1 MKSLKEINWNQLYA
15 FYEVAKVQSLKDGA
29 KVLNIAPST
38 LSEQLKKLETKFDTK
53 FFNRSSKGL
62 ALTTEGAKLF
72 ERSKAIFEEGNKLL
86 DHYSDD
92 IVGGYAVSIGIEET
106 ILTSL
111 STEFASQYWD
121 LYTKYGSVN
130 TVKQVSHEAM
140 VDNLLQNNID
150 WGISV
155 RKPKRK
161 SINYAEIGSFEVVFC
176 CSEELYEK
184 FKEKKD
190 ILINI
195 PFVESSWDR
204 NLNKLIY
211 KYLRSQQ
218 VIPKE
223 KICSDHIGFVKNLCR
238 RGRCVMYIPL
248 NPLESYDG
256 LKTFKLDEP
265 IKISL
270 YAIWKKS
277 EESLISI
284 KLLEKLIESKISNVP
299 FRYEDVDLQIEVS
312 DVSEDKL
319 R

>member
-62 ALTTEGAKLF
+62 TLTTEGAKLF

-106 ILTSL
+106 ILTGL

>member
-29 KVLNIAPST
+29 KALGIAPST
-38 LSEQLKKLETKFDTK
+38 LSEQLKKLETKFEVK
-53 FFNRSSKGL
+53 FFTRSSKGL
-62 ALTTEGAKLF
+62 SLTAEGTKLF
-72 ERSKAIFEEGNKLL
+72 ERSKAIFEEGHKLL

-106 ILTSL
+106 ISTAL

-121 LYTKYGSVN
+121 LYTKYGAVN
-130 TVKQVSHEAM
+130 TVRQVSHEAM
-140 VDNLLQNNID
+140 VDNILNKNID

-161 SINYAEIGSFEVVFC
+161 AIDYSEIGSFEIVFC
-176 CSEELYEK
+176 CSEELFDK
-184 FKEKKD
+184 FKDKKD

-204 NLNKLIY
+204 NLNRLIY
-211 KYLRSQQ
+211 KYLRAQQ
-218 VIPKE
+218 IIPKE
-223 KICSDHIGFVKNLCR
+223 KVCSDHIGFVKNLCR
-238 RGRCVMYIPL
+238 RGRCVMYMPL
-248 NPLESYDG
+248 NPLDTYDG
-256 LKTFKLDEP
+256 LKTFKLSEP

-270 YAIWKKS
+270 YALWKKS
-277 EESLISI
+277 DSSLISI
-284 KLLEKLIESKISNVP
+284 KLLKKLIESKISNVP
-299 FRYEDVDLQIEVS
+299 LRYEDVDLQIEVS
-312 DVSEDKL
+312 DVSEDML